1 MKWVGLAA
9 AVLIAGGAVAG
20 GLFAASRSGS
30 TGAARGPSA
39 GPYRGSEPPP
49 GIHAPD
55 FTLRDY
61 RGKTIRMAKLRGRV
75 VLTTFVDSACR
86 EACPLILARLGRAMR
101 MLDASARS
109 RVVALAI
116 TVNPKIDT
124 PDHVRR
130 FLVQRDAL
138 GEVDYLIGSV
148 KELRPVW
155 RSYGIVP
162 AVDTGDADVH
172 SADVRIFDRRGV
184 WVSTLHTAV
193 DLTPANVARDI
204 ETALERD

>member
-1 MKWVGLAA
+1 VKWIGLGA
-9 AVLIAGGAVAG
+9 AVLVAGGAVAG
-20 GLFAASRSGS
+20 GLFAASRS
-30 TGAARGPSA
+30 AATETIRAPSA
-39 GPYRGSEPPP
+39 GLYRGSEPPP
-49 GIHAPD
+49 GIHAPG

-86 EACPLILARLGRAMR
+86 EACPLILARLGRGLR
-101 MLDASARS
+101 LLDPSTRQS
-109 RVVALAI
+109 VTALAI
-116 TVNPKIDT
+116 TVNPEVDS
-124 PDHVRR
+124 PAHVRR
-130 FLVQRDAL
+130 FLAQRRAL

-148 KELRPVW
+148 RELRPVW
-155 RSYGIVP
+155 RAYGIVP

-193 DLTPANVARDI
+193 DLTPANLAHDI
-204 ETALERD
+204 ETALEKG